1 MAVSVTDYET
11 LRKLISAGYVTF
23 PINRKSTL
31 NHEDEV
37 HRPKDEIRPFLLVYF
52 PDSKPFFVLHQSHST
67 SSSQN

>member
-23 PINRKSTL
+23 PINGKSTL

-37 HRPKDEIRPFLLVYF
+37 HGPKDEIRPFLPF
-52 PDSKPFFVLHQSHST
+52 PCILS
-67 SSSQN
+67 